1 MELIKDK
8 RRPRPEPISIY
19 KTWIITGA
27 DIDNPEKDG
36 MDQEIIDLGEKKAR
50 GYVIPLGP
58 VNLVNA
64 VTDRGMV
71 GCGAFDVMALNNFG
85 YPAARVRPSKGSSI
99 STIEDLLE
107 GIVKE
112 ANPAAEELGV
122 RIGMTGRQ
130 ALDLLS
136 T

>member
-1 MELIKDK
+1 
-8 RRPRPEPISIY
+8 
-19 KTWIITGA
+19 
-27 DIDNPEKDG
+27 

-99 STIEDLLE
+99 STIKDLLE

-112 ANPAAEELGV
+112 ANPAAEKLGV

-130 ALDLLS
+130 ALDLL
-136 T
+136 